1 MYVCVSLGHEETQ
14 ALVRAME
21 SRVVNV
27 RIRDVHHMNMTL
39 DITELTKYSG
49 QGRCSHLQC
58 YLKEYREEL
67 SAWALSKNWHTE
79 LINNGP
85 LYFNREMRQS
95 FE

>member
-1 MYVCVSLGHEETQ
+1 
-14 ALVRAME
+14 ME

-39 DITELTKYSG
+39 DITELTRYSG
-49 QGRCSHLQC
+49 QGKCSHLQC

-85 LYFNREMRQS
+85 LYFNREMRES